1 MQTSELVTMLSKE
14 TVVPL
19 GGESNQHEDV
29 YVAGLP
35 FDYTSSRKRQKE
47 DLRAAILNAAARLL
61 AADGL
66 RGLSVRAIAA
76 DVGASTKVIYSH
88 YGGKPGIIEAL
99 YSDGFERLGD
109 VMGEAALGAD
119 LPSSRLHRIARA
131 YRSFAV
137 AEPHMYE
144 LIYGP
149 RVREL
154 LPSPDDREG
163 ARRLQQIVAGVFQ
176 EGQDDGLFANSDPGE
191 QSRNYWAALHGTV
204 SLELTTWFEPQEGE
218 ERLEKMI
225 SIVLSA
231 QSRD

>member
-1 MQTSELVTMLSKE
+1 M
-14 TVVPL
+14 
-19 GGESNQHEDV
+19 
-29 YVAGLP
+29 AGLP
-35 FDYTSSRKRQKE
+35 FDYTTSRNRQKE

-61 AADGL
+61 AANGL

-88 YGGKPGIIEAL
+88 YGGKPGIIAAL
-99 YSDGFERLGD
+99 YSDGFERLAD
-109 VMGEAALGAD
+109 VMGKEAQGAD
-119 LPSSRLHRIARA
+119 PPSARLHKIARA
-131 YRSFAV
+131 YRAFAV

-154 LPSPDDREG
+154 LPSTDDRED

-176 EGQDDGLFANSDPGE
+176 EGQDQGRFAKSDPGD

-204 SLELTTWFEPQEGE
+204 SLELTTWFDPQEGE
-218 ERLEKMI
+218 ERLEQMI
-225 SIVLSA
+225 SMVLMAES
-231 QSRD
+231 QE